1 MKGRSILPLVAA
13 LFLLASL
20 TTVQSQG
27 LMGGFKGHHHNRGT
41 GAVEL
46 LLATGI
52 LAKLLNHR
60 AKHQASSAGRHL
72 LHALIGGPRYPPR
85 YGGHPRYPLDL
96 HAHPALLQDDLI
108 EPHASMSF
116 PFSDADL
123 MLNQES
129 SLFSA
134 KSPLFMSPS
143 MPLLTEG
150 QLMAEAQLSQ
160 QILAARRARKLLEV
174 KKLLAAQEAKN
185 FLSAQREAAQI
196 LAAQEAAQTT
206 LLTAT
211 PSHQILTAAPPP
223 RQMVQMQQMQ
233 QMQQLQQQMQQHN
246 MHNIPQGQQNNAMG
260 NMMTSETAHRMGGM
274 TSRADGLLQ
283 IPSGLSE
290 SETAQLLANLHM
302 V

>member
-1 MKGRSILPLVAA
+1 MKGRRILPLVVA

-20 TTVQSQG
+20 STVQSQG

-108 EPHASMSF
+108 EPHASMAF
-116 PFSDADL
+116 PFPDTDL

-129 SLFSA
+129 ALFSA
-134 KSPLFMSPS
+134 KSPLFLSQS
-143 MPLLTEG
+143 MPMLTEG

-185 FLSAQREAAQI
+185 FLSAQREAAQL

-206 LLTAT
+206 ALLTAT

-233 QMQQLQQQMQQHN
+233 QLQQQMQQHN
-246 MHNIPQGQQNNAMG
+246 MHNIPQAQQNNAMG